1 MHRANEPIKVISQ
14 TPFLRLVTIGSW
26 SFVQRAGTSG
36 VVTVVA
42 RTPEDEVLLVEQ
54 FRPPVQARV
63 IELPAGLAGDIAGS
77 EDESLELAARRELL
91 EETGFEAESMKRLFS
106 GPSSAG
112 LTDEVITFFLAD
124 GLKQVGPG
132 GGDESERIV
141 VHRVPMKELDAW
153 LAAKVD
159 AGCLLDARLFSG
171 LYFLRV
177 SSERTFT

>member
-42 RTPEDEVLLVEQ
+42 RTP
-54 FRPPVQARV
+54 
-63 IELPAGLAGDIAGS
+63 